1 MYPLSFQDNGCAA
14 VATAKPASGA
24 VSQGKL
30 AVLHLDCRMSFAAQL
45 PNRFNDLCHPP
56 AIGRVIVAEPA
67 AVSVHRQA
75 ADARDQLAVGD
86 EAAALALL
94 AEAQVL

>member
-1 MYPLSFQDNGCAA
+1 MYLLSFQDNGCAA

-45 PNRFNDLCHPP
+45 PNLARLALWF
-56 AIGRVIVAEPA
+56 VVALGLA
-67 AVSVHRQA
+67 W
-75 ADARDQLAVGD
+75 LAVARLEP
-86 EAAALALL
+86 EARR
-94 AEAQVL
+94 